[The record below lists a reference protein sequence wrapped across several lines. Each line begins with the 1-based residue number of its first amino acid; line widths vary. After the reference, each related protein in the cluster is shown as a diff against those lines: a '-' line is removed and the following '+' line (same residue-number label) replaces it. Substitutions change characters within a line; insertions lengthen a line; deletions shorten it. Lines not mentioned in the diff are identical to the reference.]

1 MNSHAPQINPMK
13 LLRIPEVLEMLT
25 ISRSK
30 FWLMVKNGEF
40 PKPIK
45 IGRSSC
51 WTMEQVRHYLDERI
65 KESVARNEAPL
76 SLQNMR

>member
-1 MNSHAPQINPMK
+1 MK
-13 LLRIPEVLEMLT
+13 LLRIPEILEILT
-25 ISRSK
+25 ISKSK

-51 WTMEQVRHYLDERI
+51 WTLGQVYHYLDQKI
-65 KESVARNEAPL
+65 KEAVARDQQRLL
-76 SLQNMR
+76 SCKV